1 MFGISFAKIAL
12 LAVIVAAV
20 WYGFRWWNRQQLA
33 KAAQPPPPAKRSSR
47 TEIKVEDMQG
57 CPACR
62 TFMAASA
69 GPCERVDCPR
79 R

>member
-1 MFGISFAKIAL
+1 MFGIGITKIAVL
-12 LAVIVAAV
+12 VGVILAV

-33 KAAQPPPPAKRSSR
+33 KAAPPPPVKRR
-47 TEIKVEDMQG
+47 ARGEVKVEDMQA
-57 CPACR
+57 CPVCR